1 MRKSL
6 LSAIVTLSL
15 LILFSPLSSAQV
27 NEYYLV
33 PVDLE
38 IGPFDN
44 TIQVNININTIEN
57 IQAFWVLL
65 FAEGACNPVLDTI
78 LTGGYSDANPQ
89 GFNSPSLVAPFT
101 QRIVYPYGPPE
112 DPMMFIAVSFGGP
125 LLPSNGLYCRMFYKV
140 EGPGTLT
147 FRTAIQSKFNYFTH
161 MQRPDISLAEINW
174 PAEGEVGSFEVARI
188 VIVGDVNYD
197 GTKSISDV
205 LYLISYLYKGGPAPV
220 PEPSAGDV
228 NCDGEVT
235 ISDVI
240 YLINY
245 LFRGGPPPGC

>member
-1 MRKSL
+1 MAKVL
-6 LSAIVTLSL
+6 MIFLVI
-15 LILFSPLSSAQV
+15 LIPASPLFSQV

-38 IGPFDN
+38 IDPFDN
-44 TIQVNININTIEN
+44 TIQVNININTIED
-57 IQAFWVLL
+57 IQAFDVFL
-65 FAEGACNPVLDTI
+65 FAEGTCNPVLDTM
-78 LTGGYSDANPQ
+78 LTGGYSDANPN
-89 GFNSPSLVAPFT
+89 GFNSSSLVCVF
-101 QRIVYPYGPPE
+101 QSRIVNPYGPPA
-112 DPMMFIAVSFGGP
+112 DPMMFIAASFGAP
-125 LLPSNGLYCRMFYKV
+125 LPPSNGLYCRMFYRV

-147 FRTAIQSKFNYFTH
+147 FRTAVHSQGYFTN
-161 MQRPDISLAEINW
+161 MIRPDASLAESNW
-174 PAEGEVGSFEVARI
+174 PAGGEVGSFEVARI

-220 PEPSAGDV
+220 PEPSAGDT

-245 LFRGGPPPGC
+245 LFRGGPAPGC